1 VPEVAEEN
9 PEAFVKRFSWF
20 SLALPATVAML
31 ASVAGSGCFWATTK
45 SEGQKLRNDLTLVQT
60 RLDAKEKT
68 LDDQIA
74 QLQKVLEDA
83 TRVLKRNS
91 ADIGADVDSLRSDV
105 RTANGLVTTVNNS
118 IAELKQAF
126 DIYRKGNDARL
137 DALEQR
143 VVQIE
148 SGKATASSSP
158 EELWKLGSAAFE
170 AARYN
175 DAIDV
180 FKRLS
185 QTYPTHER
193 ADDAVYFRGQ
203 AYSNL
208 KDWDHAIGVYQQ
220 LYEKYPDS
228 SLADDGL
235 YFAAV
240 AAGQLKNCTEART
253 YLGLIKQKY
262 PKSNVSK
269 QADELDKALK
279 KDQKNKAK
287 CTS

>member
-1 VPEVAEEN
+1 MKKLV
-9 PEAFVKRFSWF
+9 WF
-20 SLALPATVAML
+20 SIGRAASTALVSSALVSL
-31 ASVAGSGCFWATTK
+31 LGGCFWVTTK
-45 SEGQKLRNDLTLVQT
+45 SEGETLRKDLTLVQG

-83 TRVLKRNS
+83 TRLLKRNS
-91 ADIGADVDSLRSDV
+91 ADIGADVESLRNDV
-105 RTANGLVTTVNNS
+105 RTANGLVTAVNNS
-118 IAELKQAF
+118 INELKLAM
-126 DIYRKGNDARL
+126 DTYRKANDTRL
-137 DALEQR
+137 DAIEQR

-175 DAIDV
+175 DAIEV
-180 FKRLS
+180 FKRLT
-185 QTYPTHER
+185 QTFPTNDR

-220 LYEKYPDS
+220 LYDKYPDS
-228 SLADDGL
+228 SLSDDGL
-235 YFAAV
+235 YFAAL
-240 AAGQLKNCTEART
+240 AAQQLKNCTEART

-269 QADELDKALK
+269 QVAALDAVVK
-279 KDQKNKAK
+279 KDVKNKAK
-287 CTS
+287 CSS

>member
-1 VPEVAEEN
+1 MKK
-9 PEAFVKRFSWF
+9 FDWF
-20 SLALPATVAML
+20 SLGRAALPALLVSTF
-31 ASVAGSGCFWATTK
+31 GSGCFWVTTK
-45 SEGQKLRNDLTLVQT
+45 HEGDQLRTDLTHVQG

-83 TRVLKRNS
+83 TKVLKRNS
-91 ADIGADVDSLRSDV
+91 ADIGADVDSLRNDV
-105 RTANGLVTTVNNS
+105 RTANGLVTTVGNS
-118 IAELKQAF
+118 INELKQSF
-126 DIYRKGNDARL
+126 DTYRKGNDARM
-137 DALEQR
+137 DAIEQR
-143 VVQIE
+143 VIQIE

-158 EELWKLGSAAFE
+158 EELWKLGTAAFE

-175 DAIDV
+175 DAIDI

-220 LYEKYPDS
+220 LYDKYPDS
-228 SLADDGL
+228 ALADDGL
-235 YFAAV
+235 YFAAI

-262 PKSNVSK
+262 PKSNVTK
-269 QADELDKALK
+269 QADQLDKTIK
-279 KDQKNKAK
+279 KDLKNKAK
-287 CTS
+287 CNP

>member
-1 VPEVAEEN
+1 VALT
-9 PEAFVKRFSWF
+9 EALVKKFDWF
-20 SLALPATVAML
+20 SLCRSSLPAL
-31 ASVAGSGCFWATTK
+31 CASVLGSGCFWVTTK
-45 SEGQKLRNDLTLVQT
+45 SEGDQLRKDLSLVQG

-74 QLQKVLEDA
+74 QLQKVLENA
-83 TRVLKRNS
+83 TKVLKRNS
-91 ADIGADVDSLRSDV
+91 ADIGADVDSLRNDV
-105 RTANGLVTTVNNS
+105 RAANGLVTTVNNS
-118 IAELKQAF
+118 INELKQSF
-126 DIYRKGNDARL
+126 DTYRKGSDARL
-137 DALEQR
+137 DAIEQR
-143 VVQIE
+143 VTQIE

-158 EELWKLGSAAFE
+158 EELWKLGTAAFE

-180 FKRLS
+180 FKRLA

-220 LYEKYPDS
+220 LYDKYPDS
-228 SLADDGL
+228 ALADDGL
-235 YFAAV
+235 YFAAL
-240 AAGQLKNCTEART
+240 AAAQLKNCTEART

-262 PKSNVSK
+262 PKSNVTK
-269 QADELDKALK
+269 QADELDKTLK
-279 KDQKNKAK
+279 KDLKSKAK
-287 CTS
+287 CSS